1 MKAFTKSASLLL
13 ALLLAVSLC
22 ACAKESEQPTLQP
35 SKPPI
40 VTGPTVPTEVGEQSI
55 TTQYLPAKVENPDD
69 LPVLK
74 WVCLVESWYGGRI
87 GTRTEAAMHEVNQ
100 MLADRNMPFRIQFV
114 LLTMNQYVW
123 DMDWFSTPE
132 AQSALQGA
140 DLITANLSPEQMQTY
155 LAPITAYAKGEASP
169 SLENAV
175 AHPYCWRDATVDGEI
190 YAFPVM
196 AGAYRSVGWEVTTEA
211 LKNYGL
217 SVEDFSGSFE
227 EMDELFAEIYEQN
240 GHMPFLHVG
249 DGISEGAYYEMPFV
263 SPGAIGHIPYTCMH
277 PVASCFVIDYSGEA
291 PRVVNYL
298 EMDSVKSWQAASLRY
313 QEAGYVTS
321 SQKASTISYTA
332 CYASSVTTFIDATDT
347 DNIEEKVQIPIMKP
361 LFLDATGGT
370 IVSGI
375 CADTGNME
383 EALKLLNLIAE
394 DADFRL
400 HLFYGKE
407 GRDYTIEDG
416 YYSITKTDGGY
427 YCMDFISQLAYFC
440 DLTTNP
446 ELRNLLSVGTDCYAA
461 IAADGKTKLE
471 TFRESLDNSIR
482 CCPVVFEFSGMDE
495 ELAAMRNIMREYFPR
510 FSCLTADEYNQMLQ
524 ELKDAGSEVIQAELQ
539 KQLDDWLAENPDWDS
554 Q

>member
-87 GTRTEAAMHEVNQ
+87 ETRTEAAMHEVNQ

-114 LLTMNQYVW
+114 LLIMNQYVW

-196 AGAYRSVGWEVTTEA
+196 AGAYRSLGWEISTAA
-211 LKNYGL
+211 LKDYGL
-217 SVEDFSGSFE
+217 SVEDFLGTFE

-240 GHMPFLHVG
+240 GRLPFLYVS
-249 DGISEGAYYEMPFV
+249 DGFAQGSYYDVPMIC
-263 SPGAIGHIPYTCMH
+263 PGAMDLFLFDCMH
-277 PVASCFVIDYSGEA
+277 LVASCFAIDYSVDS

-298 EMDSVKSWQAASLRY
+298 EQDNIRNWQAACLRY
-313 QEAGYVTS
+313 QEAGYVTN
-321 SQKASTISYTA
+321 SQQESTISYRA
-332 CYASSVTTFIDATDT
+332 CQASSVTTFIDATDT

-361 LFLDATGGT
+361 LFVDATDGA

-383 EALKLLNLIAE
+383 AALKLLNLIAE

-440 DLTTNP
+440 GLTTSP
-446 ELRNLLSVGTDCYAA
+446 QAEDVATATDYYSA
-461 IAADGKTKLE
+461 IAADGKTQLE